1 MSRGVGVEC
10 LRIAVLPPQLLTAQ
24 LRDDQSRKDDF
35 HDLARKGSE
44 QIKGSLR
51 EGHHVMTRK

>member
-24 LRDDQSRKDDF
+24 LRDDQSRRDDF
-35 HDLARKGSE
+35 WCLSKERK
-44 QIKGSLR
+44 
-51 EGHHVMTRK
+51 